1 MTGQVRASLL
11 AEFLGTLGL
20 LTAVIGSGVMAQQLS
35 QGNNAVALLAN
46 TLATVCALY
55 VLIAVFAPIS
65 GAHFNP
71 AVSLVMWLRGLLSLR
86 MLVAYVVVQL
96 LGAVGGAWLVHAM
109 FDLPVL
115 QLSSRLRDGPDQWL
129 AEGVATAGLLLVILR
144 GPTNQIAVLVA
155 AYIGAAYWFTASTSF
170 ANPAAVMG
178 RMLSDSFAGINP
190 SSAPGFVVAQLVGA
204 VIGLALHR
212 ALQTQTHLKT
222 PPLTT
227 IPLTTPP
234 LTTLP
239 PSTPSL
245 DQQPMNKVTI
255 YHNPSCGTS
264 RNTLAM
270 LERAGTA
277 PTVVLYLDTP
287 LDVAQL
293 RALISAMNVRVRE
306 AMRTKESLYSEQDMD
321 GAQWTDEALLL
332 QIAKHPIL
340 LNRPVVQSPLGVKLC
355 RPSEAV
361 LALLTPQ
368 QQRQLGAFTK
378 EDGQLVLPTQ

>member
-1 MTGQVRASLL
+1 
-11 AEFLGTLGL
+11 
-20 LTAVIGSGVMAQQLS
+20 
-35 QGNNAVALLAN
+35 
-46 TLATVCALY
+46 
-55 VLIAVFAPIS
+55 
-65 GAHFNP
+65 
-71 AVSLVMWLRGLLSLR
+71 
-86 MLVAYVVVQL
+86 
-96 LGAVGGAWLVHAM
+96 
-109 FDLPVL
+109 
-115 QLSSRLRDGPDQWL
+115 
-129 AEGVATAGLLLVILR
+129 
-144 GPTNQIAVLVA
+144 
-155 AYIGAAYWFTASTSF
+155 
-170 ANPAAVMG
+170 
-178 RMLSDSFAGINP
+178 
-190 SSAPGFVVAQLVGA
+190 
-204 VIGLALHR
+204 
-212 ALQTQTHLKT
+212 
-222 PPLTT
+222 
-227 IPLTTPP
+227 
-234 LTTLP
+234 
-239 PSTPSL
+239 
-245 DQQPMNKVTI
+245 MNKVTI

-270 LERAGTA
+270 LERAGIA

-378 EDGQLVLPTQ
+378 EDGKLVLPTQ